1 MKNYY
6 NLELIYIGCL
16 FLLVI
21 AMIGLQI
28 VKNREFR
35 TEIDELR
42 IIVNQK
48 SLPALILDPL
58 NVR

>member
-1 MKNYY
+1 MNNIDYAIVGG
-6 NLELIYIGCL
+6 LIG

-21 AMIGLQI
+21 DLMQLKKNNELQ
-28 VKNREFR
+28 
-35 TEIDELR
+35 TQIDELR

-58 NVR
+58 DIR